1 MKILILA
8 LIALLALNTSL
19 ADVTKGGFGAE
30 KEPSPKATEPK
41 SETAPKR
48 TTYPFY
54 GILES
59 VDPKEKTITLRGK
72 KKNRI
77 ILCSSESRIFRN
89 GAVASLTD
97 SVPGERVSGS
107 VRKNAEGK
115 EEALTIRF
123 AAKTAR
129 K

>member
-1 MKILILA
+1 MRALICVLTA
-8 LIALLALNTSL
+8 LIALNTSV
-19 ADVTKGGFGAE
+19 ADVTKGEFGAE
-30 KEPSPKATEPK
+30 KLPSPKATERN
-41 SETAPKR
+41 SEARPKR
-48 TTYPFY
+48 TIYPFY
-54 GILES
+54 GTLDS

-77 ILCSSESRIFRN
+77 ILCTSESRVFRN

-97 SVPGERVSGS
+97 LVPGERVSGS

-123 AAKTAR
+123 GAR
-129 K
+129 SVNK